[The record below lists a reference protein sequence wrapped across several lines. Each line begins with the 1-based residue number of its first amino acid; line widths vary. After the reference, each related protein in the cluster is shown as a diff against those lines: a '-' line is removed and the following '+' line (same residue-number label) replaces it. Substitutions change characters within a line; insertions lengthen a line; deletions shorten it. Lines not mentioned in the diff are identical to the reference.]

1 MSDIISTFL
10 SSNSSLKRNKF
21 QNKFIAESNK
31 VFLDNGLRL
40 SKEGNMLQIPKFNIN
55 SKFIT
60 ENNNKIFEDLN
71 INTNK
76 NNEILII
83 DDLGINN
90 NLFKNEFLNDLNT
103 QDNKTEKMIK
113 KYNKM
118 KVKTRD
124 EYTADKNMKIK
135 SKYENKYLNSENNNI
150 DKNKINRKQLI
161 EKYIDSLLK
170 KEKTKT
176 NKFYEAT
183 KKIESNKFSLAN
195 SINPK
200 KYIQKNILDDSFGY
214 NDFKTT
220 KIQDDCFN
228 GNKKFREA
236 NYKNIKIN
244 LMNNVFLNSMS
255 ATPKETGMQFI
266 IDKMIAEQN
275 HINNFNFSKQIYNRK
290 DEETLNVNNNIKFL

>member
-1 MSDIISTFL
+1 MSDILSTFL

-124 EYTADKNMKIK
+124 EYIADKNMKIK
-135 SKYENKYLNSENNNI
+135 SKYVK
-150 DKNKINRKQLI
+150 
-161 EKYIDSLLK
+161 
-170 KEKTKT
+170 
-176 NKFYEAT
+176 
-183 KKIESNKFSLAN
+183 
-195 SINPK
+195 
-200 KYIQKNILDDSFGY
+200 
-214 NDFKTT
+214 
-220 KIQDDCFN
+220 
-228 GNKKFREA
+228 
-236 NYKNIKIN
+236 
-244 LMNNVFLNSMS
+244 
-255 ATPKETGMQFI
+255 
-266 IDKMIAEQN
+266 
-275 HINNFNFSKQIYNRK
+275 
-290 DEETLNVNNNIKFL
+290 